1 MPGSLPTRRALYE
14 APRARVVE
22 GRLPVCPVLPTQP
35 RQSVGAALR
44 FSGPL
49 QRPHIGIVAALRHPR
64 VSQLEP
70 VTPRPETLRGGAF
83 TAYRSET
90 LR

>member
-1 MPGSLPTRRALYE
+1 MYSG
-14 APRARVVE
+14 
-22 GRLPVCPVLPTQP
+22 VCCLI
-35 RQSVGAALR
+35 
-44 FSGPL
+44 SGPL

-64 VSQLEP
+64 VSQVEP